1 MRNVL
6 YWAGSLGMVGL
17 LGLMAYL
24 CLSTLG
30 VLPKAFPQRR
40 APAPA
45 GTAPLGFGEAL
56 AWAFAALAVQWAAA
70 LLAQG
75 IVAGGL
81 AGFWEGFW
89 QRFTTAGDSPHYLYL
104 AQYGYAAAEDKRNLI
119 VKSEAKR
126 S

>member
-1 MRNVL
+1 
-6 YWAGSLGMVGL
+6 MVGL

-40 APAPA
+40 APAPGGHSA
-45 GTAPLGFGEAL
+45 ASALGRRLPGL
-56 AWAFAALAVQWAAA
+56 SLRWLCSGRRP

-104 AQYGYAAAEDKRNLI
+104 AQYGYARG
-119 VKSEAKR
+119 
-126 S
+126 